1 MQNSSDDELVS
12 ESGEDSDEGEGSNAR
27 QRSAS
32 GSQTQDSRKRSKSR
46 GRPTTSELKAKELRD
61 KRRKKEV
68 RLNNITSIS
77 GAGESS
83 PNTKSM
89 MCFNCHQ
96 PGHRA
101 TDCPNRK
108 SGGSGRK

>member
-1 MQNSSDDELVS
+1 MQNSSDDELNS
-12 ESGEDSDEGEGSNAR
+12 ESGKDSDDSEDSIAR

-32 GSQTQDSRKRSKSR
+32 GSQTQDSRSRSKSR
-46 GRPTTSELKAKELRD
+46 GRPSASELKAKELRD
-61 KRRKKEV
+61 KRRRKEV

-101 TDCPNRK
+101 TDCPKRK
-108 SGGSGRK
+108 SGGRGRK